1 MSLVSYDLADFTC
14 RFSRPTDDHAHH
26 SELNDDEGNP
36 DDDDEYKSEG
46 DVFIEESLA
55 TSITNI
61 PSPQHQSANVVP
73 AHHPKAPAVDRNPS
87 ERRWYWS
94 KESGGLIDKGNRK
107 KKSNGLIRHE
117 STQEDSNYE
126 QTEEDTFPSEP
137 AVAAVVPCH
146 AVLKKPSFRI
156 ATIAETNAEQHE
168 AKLNPVPVL
177 YVRKAS
183 ISKDQEPP
191 VTDVPGKSSITDDF
205 FDNGPH
211 TNPEETSANL
221 APST

>member
-1 MSLVSYDLADFTC
+1 M
-14 RFSRPTDDHAHH
+14 
-26 SELNDDEGNP
+26 
-36 DDDDEYKSEG
+36 
-46 DVFIEESLA
+46 FIDESLA
-55 TSITNI
+55 KSITNI
-61 PSPQHQSANVVP
+61 PSPQHQSANVVS
-73 AHHPKAPAVDRNPS
+73 AHHPKAPPGDRNPS

-137 AVAAVVPCH
+137 AVTAVVPSH

-168 AKLNPVPVL
+168 AKPSSVPVL

-183 ISKDQEPP
+183 ISKDEEPP
-191 VTDVPGKSSITDDF
+191 ATETPGKSSITDDF

-211 TNPEETSANL
+211 TNPEETL
-221 APST
+221 ASST